1 MTTQQ
6 MLSLLRKGITKYK
19 LIKDGDKIAVGV
31 SGGKDSVTL
40 LKLLA
45 EYKRFSPEK
54 FDLIAITIDLDF
66 SGKNADF
73 SPIKALCES
82 LNVPYYIEKTDIGK
96 IVFDVRKES
105 NPCALCSKMRKGA
118 LNNLAK
124 SLGFNK
130 VAIGHHSDD
139 LIDTMMLS
147 LFYEGR
153 LSTFAPKSYLDKT
166 DLTLIRP
173 MIMIREMDVIS
184 YSKELPVV
192 DSCCPANKQTKREY
206 VKDLLR
212 DIGKNIPNVRD
223 MIFTALI
230 HPERYNLFDKFE
242 VQAEELD

>member
-73 SPIKALCES
+73 SPIKDLCES

-130 VAIGHHSDD
+130 VAIGHHADD

-173 MIMIREMDVIS
+173 MIMLREMDVIS

-206 VKDLLR
+206 VKDVLR

>member
-1 MTTQQ
+1 
-6 MLSLLRKGITKYK
+6 
-19 LIKDGDKIAVGV
+19 
-31 SGGKDSVTL
+31 
-40 LKLLA
+40 
-45 EYKRFSPEK
+45 
-54 FDLIAITIDLDF
+54 
-66 SGKNADF
+66 
-73 SPIKALCES
+73 
-82 LNVPYYIEKTDIGK
+82 
-96 IVFDVRKES
+96 
-105 NPCALCSKMRKGA
+105 
-118 LNNLAK
+118 
-124 SLGFNK
+124 
-130 VAIGHHSDD
+130 
-139 LIDTMMLS
+139 MLS

-173 MIMIREMDVIS
+173 MIMIREMDIIS